1 MTDQGT
7 QRRELILQLL
17 VIFVRSYGMFVL
29 LVVVFFT
36 RINNI
41 YGKFPLYIGRSR
53 QKKLTDAR
61 KY

>member
-41 YGKFPLYIGRSR
+41 YGNFPLYIGRSR
-53 QKKLTDAR
+53 QKKN
-61 KY
+61 